1 MAFDTRLT
9 STDQERLRPRVRAGR
24 GARGLPVRPRGGSA
38 GVRSPGGAVPSPF
51 PGQHSEYSSV
61 GFSHLG
67 RGGDRG
73 RGTTIQ
79 CFEALRLTYV
89 PCVTASA
96 ERTPAGAQPA
106 SALRARGQAPGR
118 GAAGQSAAGRPAGC
132 ALGLVQGGH
141 VLGGLSGS
149 RIRIRRLTLQG
160 ARQPAGVCTPGGE
173 SGAGPLCPARG
184 GRGWPKARSPC
195 VQPDGPG
202 DDDSGGGGRLSGSRA
217 VNRPNR
223 GSS

>member
-51 PGQHSEYSSV
+51 PRQHSEYSSV

-67 RGGDRG
+67 RGGDRS

-79 CFEALRLTYV
+79 CFEALRLTHA

-149 RIRIRRLTLQG
+149 SADSHSRVPGSPQG
-160 ARQPAGVCTPGGE
+160 CAPPGANQGQGLCVPLVEGV
-173 SGAGPLCPARG
+173 AGPRLAARVS
-184 GRGWPKARSPC
+184 SPMA
-195 VQPDGPG
+195 PG
-202 DDDSGGGGRLSGSRA
+202 TTTVEGEGA
-217 VNRPNR
+217 
-223 GSS
+223 